1 MIKHPHRHQPLD
13 PEKYATLP
21 EPYSHVIGVEVFSP
35 TVGRGWLGF
44 EQEMGALTFFFVTK
58 GLRRRALNFDEIKIY
73 KDPMT
78 DNLWMVFCRRQR
90 KKTIAF
96 ILYADE
102 AAGVETYVPAPIR
115 RMIGD
120 NDG

>member
-13 PEKYATLP
+13 PSKFSTLP
-21 EPYSHVIGVEVFSP
+21 EPFSHVIGVEVFSP

-44 EQEMGALTFFFVTK
+44 EQEMGTLAFLFMKK
-58 GLRRRALNFDEIKIY
+58 GRRRTLNFDEIKLY

-78 DNLWMVFCRRQR
+78 DNLWMIFCRKQR
-90 KKTIAF
+90 RKSLAF

-102 AAGVETYVPAPIR
+102 ASGAETYVPARVR

-120 NDG
+120 DDD